1 MNIDPDR
8 VLFDV
13 EEMEEALALV
23 KKAEAERDAANRA
36 REELADVGLQVLA
49 RATTAE
55 RELEA
60 ALARITDLSTRLDET
75 TTELMAYQL
84 GDSDR
89 DLIGEDGMSLL
100 EALRRI
106 EDEDIPI
113 SRQTSVRRGK
123 RWLVGDTGLGDTLL
137 EALAASEYE
146 GNRKPHVS
154 DDLADATCISRR
166 VVAIAFLQKSS
177 SSEPYLSNAI
187 TRLAWW
193 ARDGYQG
200 NP

>member
-13 EEMEEALALV
+13 EEIEEALALV

-146 GNRKPHVS
+146 RNRKPHVA
-154 DDLADATCISRR
+154 DDLADATSITRR
-166 VVAIAFLQKSS
+166 VVAIAFLQKSAS
-177 SSEPYLSNAI
+177 NEPYLSNAI

-193 ARDGYQG
+193 ARDGYKG
-200 NP
+200 SP